1 MLKIEDVKTPADFAE
16 YLRTLAM
23 HMLKAEGQVP
33 NWMFASNTNS
43 DKVGAN
49 VIVPYETTSA
59 EMKRASLDLIAEN
72 AERIGATVR
81 GHMGEV
87 WTAKALPGDERA
99 PSQRDDREEAVLIT
113 AGDGKGGLV
122 VRQFKI
128 DRSGDEV
135 RLGDEIPLA
144 NVDQFSGGIV
154 EYVRGMPT
162 AVTKH

>member
-1 MLKIEDVKTPADFAE
+1 MDKIENVKTPADFAE

-33 NWMFASNTNS
+33 NWMFASNPAS
-43 DKVGAN
+43 DKHGSN
-49 VIVPYETTSA
+49 VIVPYDTSSGD
-59 EMKRASLDLIAEN
+59 MKRASLDLIAKHADE
-72 AERIGATVR
+72 IGATIR

-87 WTAKALPGDERA
+87 WTAKAVPGDDRA

-135 RLGDEIPLA
+135 RLGDEVSLA
-144 NVDQFSGGIV
+144 SVDQFAGGIV

-162 AVTKH
+162 AGTKH